1 VEQEK
6 MPADINLYLSP
17 PFASRI
23 SPVLPEHSP
32 MPYRTII
39 SPLPTLLNFSTGMNK
54 INFRKW
60 LHFIIT
66 RDEKHQNLN
75 ERVSLTYKKLE
86 LFRSPPFKDEKL
98 VGTNRQN
105 SAVNGAIIVSVL
117 WLPKE
122 FIFSTCPRFNV
133 SYLCQLS
140 LDVLVNSE
148 HLKCLLSRTFQ
159 TG

>member
-1 VEQEK
+1 
-6 MPADINLYLSP
+6 
-17 PFASRI
+17 
-23 SPVLPEHSP
+23 
-32 MPYRTII
+32 
-39 SPLPTLLNFSTGMNK
+39 MNK

-66 RDEKHQNLN
+66 RDEKHQNLS
-75 ERVSLTYKKLE
+75 ERVSLTYKKRE

-117 WLPKE
+117 WLPRE

-140 LDVLVNSE
+140 LDVLVNRDTSNAFSAEHFRRAEHWMILFIIPRPSSLCKPLDIIRSE
-148 HLKCLLSRTFQ
+148 TLLSL
-159 TG
+159 